1 MSKAVF
7 VMDMPESCL
16 DCQFCI
22 ELDEGIEA
30 ACSLVVD
37 PYDDCSFREI
47 DEDYCQEK
55 PYWCPLKPMP
65 DKRYVQNITL
75 DYDGCYARWY
85 ASGWNDCVDEICE
98 N

>member
-1 MSKAVF
+1 MNKTVL

-30 ACSLVVD
+30 ICGLVAD
-37 PYDDCSFREI
+37 QYDDSLFREI
-47 DEDYCQEK
+47 DGDYCQDK
-55 PYWCPLKPMP
+55 PHWCPLKPMP
-65 DKRYVQNITL
+65 DKFVFNSLINGTYEE
-75 DYDGCYARWY
+75 
-85 ASGWNDCVDEICE
+85 GWNACIDEISK

>member
-7 VMDMPESCL
+7 VMDMPKSCL

-65 DKRYVQNITL
+65 DKRYV
-75 DYDGCYARWY
+75 
-85 ASGWNDCVDEICE
+85 
-98 N
+98 

>member
-7 VMDMPESCL
+7 LMDMPESCL

-30 ACSLVVD
+30 VCSLIAD
-37 PYDDCSFREI
+37 PYDDSLFREI
-47 DEDYCQEK
+47 DKDYCQGK
-55 PYWCPLKPMP
+55 PYWCPLKPIP
-65 DKRYVQNITL
+65 EKFKFDSLINGTYEE
-75 DYDGCYARWY
+75 
-85 ASGWNDCVDEICE
+85 GWNDCLDEICE